1 MSGPNLFDGLRIPID
16 HLDWSTRRMT
26 KPVASGR
33 CDTEDF
39 RPRTIVRHGFLFDR
53 IDVSRDHAS
62 VDVEPQLALVDS
74 ADATEADL
82 ALANL
87 AVPRA
92 RGAHDLV
99 RPFDGLPQFR
109 DLAHCLARRLADIED
124 FLLRNHRPGTLP
136 LSGQNTLRV
145 GYRIVEERKCSQPF
159 PMRGSFPVF
168 VMSTFPP
175 EEATFPLT
183 V

>member
-1 MSGPNLFDGLRIPID
+1 
-16 HLDWSTRRMT
+16 
-26 KPVASGR
+26 SGR

-39 RPRTIVRHGFLFDR
+39 RPRTIVRHRFLFDR
-53 IDVSRDHAS
+53 VVVSCDHAS

-74 ADATEADL
+74 ADATEPDL

-99 RPFDGLPQFR
+99 RPFDGLPQLR

-124 FLLRNHRPGTLP
+124 FLLRNHRPRYTAPLGAKYFANRLPNHGRTEVFPTLP
-136 LSGQNTLRV
+136 QERFLPRFRDQDVPAGGGDLPDHREALAARRRHGPTLEQRPD
-145 GYRIVEERKCSQPF
+145 RIRSDRGEEF
-159 PMRGSFPVF
+159 
-168 VMSTFPP
+168 
-175 EEATFPLT
+175 
-183 V
+183 